1 MRADKHNSNKPAAA
15 IVMCFCLMALVSFF
29 VVKASV
35 DKVKDSM
42 ETADVVKKQAV
53 DEIEKEVPE
62 IVDSR
67 ENDVERGFDDPES
80 DVDRDN
86 GDAAKA
92 PADYMFP
99 VEGNIIME
107 YSMDMPIYWKTLDQ
121 YMVHG
126 GIDIAS
132 EAGTPVQACAG
143 GTVTK
148 IEKDD
153 GMGVTV
159 EINHGNDLISVYSNL
174 ATDGLIELGEVITQ
188 GTVIGKVG
196 QSAMFEF
203 ESPDHLHFEMK
214 KNGEHVDPSDYLTK

>member
-1 MRADKHNSNKPAAA
+1 MRADKKKANKPAAA
-15 IVMCFCLMALVSFF
+15 LVMCFCLMALVSMF
-29 VVKASV
+29 VVKASI
-35 DKVKDSM
+35 DKVKNSM

-53 DEIEKEVPE
+53 DEIEKADPKV
-62 IVDSR
+62 VDSLDNN
-67 ENDVERGFDDPES
+67 NDIDNDGEAGSES
-80 DVDRDN
+80 LPDHI
-86 GDAAKA
+86 
-92 PADYMFP
+92 FP
-99 VEGNIIME
+99 VEGDIIMD

-132 EAGTPVQACAG
+132 DVGTPVQACAG

-148 IEKDD
+148 IEEDD
-153 GMGVTV
+153 GMGVSI
-159 EINHGNDLISVYSNL
+159 EINHGNGLISVYSNL
-174 ATDGLIELGEVITQ
+174 AADGLIELGEVVTQ

-214 KNGEHVDPSDYLTK
+214 KNGEYADPMDYLK

>member
-1 MRADKHNSNKPAAA
+1 MRADKKKANKPAAA
-15 IVMCFCLMALVSFF
+15 LVMCFCLMALVSMF
-29 VVKASV
+29 VVKASI
-35 DKVKDSM
+35 DKVKNSM

-53 DEIEKEVPE
+53 DEIEKADSKV
-62 IVDSR
+62 VDSLDDN
-67 ENDVERGFDDPES
+67 NDIDNDGKAGSES
-80 DVDRDN
+80 LPDHI
-86 GDAAKA
+86 
-92 PADYMFP
+92 FP
-99 VEGNIIME
+99 VEGDIIMD

-126 GIDIAS
+126 GIDIS
-132 EAGTPVQACAG
+132 SDVGTPVQACAG

-148 IEKDD
+148 IEEDD

-159 EINHGNDLISVYSNL
+159 EINHGNGLISVYSNL
-174 ATDGLIELGEVITQ
+174 AADGLIELGEVVTQ

-214 KNGEHVDPSDYLTK
+214 KNGEYADPMDYLK

>member
-1 MRADKHNSNKPAAA
+1 MRADKKKANKPAAA
-15 IVMCFCLMALVSFF
+15 LVMCFCLMALVSMF
-29 VVKASV
+29 VVKASI
-35 DKVKDSM
+35 DKVKNSM

-53 DEIEKEVPE
+53 DEIKKADPKV
-62 IVDSR
+62 VDSLDDN
-67 ENDVERGFDDPES
+67 NDIDNDGKAES
-80 DVDRDN
+80 ESLSDHI
-86 GDAAKA
+86 
-92 PADYMFP
+92 FP
-99 VEGNIIME
+99 VEGDIIME

-126 GIDIAS
+126 GIDIS
-132 EAGTPVQACAG
+132 SDVGTPVQACAG

-148 IEKDD
+148 IEEDD

-159 EINHGNDLISVYSNL
+159 EINHGNGLISVYSNL
-174 ATDGLIELGEVITQ
+174 AADGLIELGEVVTQ

-214 KNGEHVDPSDYLTK
+214 KNGEYADPMDYLK

>member
-1 MRADKHNSNKPAAA
+1 
-15 IVMCFCLMALVSFF
+15 VMCFCLMALVSMF
-29 VVKASV
+29 VVKASI
-35 DKVKDSM
+35 DKVKNSM

-53 DEIEKEVPE
+53 DEIEKADSKV
-62 IVDSR
+62 VDSLDDN
-67 ENDVERGFDDPES
+67 NDIDNDGKAGSES
-80 DVDRDN
+80 LPDHI
-86 GDAAKA
+86 
-92 PADYMFP
+92 FP
-99 VEGNIIME
+99 VEGDIIMD

-126 GIDIAS
+126 GIDIS
-132 EAGTPVQACAG
+132 SDSGTPVQACAG

-148 IEKDD
+148 IEEDD

-159 EINHGNDLISVYSNL
+159 EINHGNGLISVYSNL
-174 ATDGLIELGEVITQ
+174 AADGLIELGEVVTQ

-214 KNGEHVDPSDYLTK
+214 KNGEYADPMDYLK

>member
-1 MRADKHNSNKPAAA
+1 MRADKKKANKPAAA
-15 IVMCFCLMALVSFF
+15 LVMCFCLMALVSMF
-29 VVKASV
+29 VVKASI
-35 DKVKDSM
+35 DKVKNSM

-53 DEIEKEVPE
+53 DEIKKADPKV
-62 IVDSR
+62 VDSLDDN
-67 ENDVERGFDDPES
+67 NDIDNDGKAGSES
-80 DVDRDN
+80 LPDHI
-86 GDAAKA
+86 
-92 PADYMFP
+92 FP
-99 VEGNIIME
+99 VEGDIIMD

-126 GIDIAS
+126 GIDIS
-132 EAGTPVQACAG
+132 SDVGTPVQACAG

-148 IEKDD
+148 IEEDD

-159 EINHGNDLISVYSNL
+159 EINHGNGLISVYSNL
-174 ATDGLIELGEVITQ
+174 AADGLIELGEVVTQ

-214 KNGEHVDPSDYLTK
+214 KNGEYADPMDYLK